1 MVSLF
6 VKTVSLLGFTFLVPV
21 TISSVC
27 PLAIPWAVPLVAP
40 VAAPVAVP
48 VAVPLV
54 ALPSLLLGHL
64 LCPVTL
70 QSAFTGP
77 PIGRTLKVLQNVEGP
92 VYFLANTGVI
102 LQ

>member
-54 ALPSLLLGHL
+54 APVAAP
-64 LCPVTL
+64 LCPFTL
-70 QSAFTGP
+70 QSPFTCP